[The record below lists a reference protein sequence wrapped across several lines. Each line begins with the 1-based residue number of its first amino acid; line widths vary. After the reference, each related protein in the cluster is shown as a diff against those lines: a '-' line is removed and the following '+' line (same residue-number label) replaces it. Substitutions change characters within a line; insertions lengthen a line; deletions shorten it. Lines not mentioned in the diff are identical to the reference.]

1 MIMAYVALKPC
12 SFAGQRFR
20 IGETVPAE
28 VIQPGAARN
37 LVKMGLIADDGAAT
51 TMAAAAPAAPAK
63 DTVTITV
70 HAKEGDMPLEPT
82 TAGLQAIFDV
92 LTANIADAE
101 PTINEM
107 TDGDAL
113 ILLDFVDNRKSI
125 KDIARTRAKE
135 LYGNTEESA
144 GED

>member
-1 MIMAYVALKPC
+1 MAYVALKPC
-12 SFAGQRFR
+12 SFAGQKFR

>member
-1 MIMAYVALKPC
+1 MAYVALKPC

-37 LVKMGLIADDGAAT
+37 LVKMGLIADDGAAN

>member
-1 MIMAYVALKPC
+1 MAYVALKPC

-51 TMAAAAPAAPAK
+51 TMAAAAPEAPAK

>member
-1 MIMAYVALKPC
+1 MAYVALKPC

-63 DTVTITV
+63 GTVTITV

>member
-1 MIMAYVALKPC
+1 MAYVALKPC

-51 TMAAAAPAAPAK
+51 TMEAATPAAPAK

>member
-1 MIMAYVALKPC
+1 MAYVALKPC

-51 TMAAAAPAAPAK
+51 TMEAAAPAAPAK

>member
-1 MIMAYVALKPC
+1 MAYVALKPC